1 MLSTF
6 EAALLDRHLRRCPS
20 CRAFAASVA
29 CQTQLLRGA
38 ALEQPLRSVTIP
50 ARPMRPI
57 RRGLTGAISACVV
70 AAAAALVLFTPVA
83 RHHST
88 GTAAKVV
95 RTGAPVLV
103 SFGASPTPASK
114 VDVPR
119 LVLRPASIADGP
131 VHGRFSLPA

>member
-38 ALEQPLRSVTIP
+38 ELEQPLRPVTVP
-50 ARPMRPI
+50 ARPVHPV
-57 RRGLTGAISACVV
+57 RRGLPGLVSACVV
-70 AAAAALVLFTPVA
+70 AAAAALVLFTPVG

-88 GTAAKVV
+88 DTAAKIV
-95 RTGAPVLV
+95 GAPVLV
-103 SFGASPTPASK
+103 SHGVNPTLASSY

-119 LVLRPASIADGP
+119 LELRPASIADGP
-131 VHGRFSLPA
+131 VRGHFSLPA

>member
-38 ALEQPLRSVTIP
+38 GLEQPLRPVTIP
-50 ARPMRPI
+50 ARPVHLIKRSLP
-57 RRGLTGAISACVV
+57 GLVSACVV

-103 SFGASPTPASK
+103 SHGVNPTLASN

-119 LVLRPASIADGP
+119 LELRPASIADAP
-131 VHGRFSLPA
+131 VHGHFSLPA

>member
-6 EAALLDRHLRRCPS
+6 EAALLDRHLRRCSS

-38 ALEQPLRSVTIP
+38 ELEQPLRPVTIP
-50 ARPMRPI
+50 ARPVHPVK
-57 RRGLTGAISACVV
+57 RGLAGAISACVV
-70 AAAAALVLFTPVA
+70 AAAAALVLFTPVG
-83 RHHST
+83 RHHSN
-88 GTAAKVV
+88 GTAAKAV

-103 SFGASPTPASK
+103 SFGANPTLASN

-119 LVLRPASIADGP
+119 LELRPASIADGP
-131 VHGRFSLPA
+131 VHGHFSLPA